1 MAVKDFR
8 DGYMAALERVLG
20 GVPVPLCDLN
30 REYIEHLIRGVEA
43 WDRA

>member
-1 MAVKDFR
+1 MTVKDFR
-8 DGYMAALERVLG
+8 DGYMAALERVLN

-30 REYIEHLIRGVEA
+30 REYIQTLIKGVEA